1 MGDGGVACMPLQQH
15 QHQHQHIM
23 ERFPVTEKTLC
34 PSNGL
39 TSKPIKLEDNAQQQE
54 QQQPQQQQQQ
64 QPQQQ
69 QPRKKKKMVK
79 IKKVV
84 VVKKKVV
91 GGAAAKKSELV
102 VKPKSEAGL
111 KSSKEVDKGENS
123 GQREEVEEGEL
134 GTLKWPREGENGEV
148 GTDKLKTGGIEK
160 GEIASEKLRKG
171 EVEKGE
177 VVSEGKGEV
186 EKGEI
191 VSGKKGEVMN
201 GEIITGKWRKGEAG
215 KGEMILEKGR
225 KGEAEKVEF
234 GSWRSPKDDIE
245 KGEFIPDRWHKGEVI
260 KDDYSYSKSRKYE
273 LGKEKSW
280 KYEMERT
287 PPTGKHPVDDFYRRK
302 EFSRSGTQHSKS
314 TSRWETSHERTSRIS
329 SKIVDDDGLYKS
341 EYSNGKNHGR
351 EYSSSGNRLKRHGT
365 DSDSSERKHY
375 GDYGDYANSKSRRL
389 SDDFSRSS
397 HPEHY
402 SRHSVERFYR
412 NSSSSRMSSLEK
424 YSSRH
429 HESSL
434 SSRVVYD
441 RHGRSPGYSERS
453 PRDRV
458 RNYDHRERSPIRR
471 ERSPYAREKSPY
483 ARDRSPYGRERSPYG
498 RERSPYGRE
507 RSPYTRDRSPYDRSR
522 HYDHRN
528 RSPINAERSP
538 QDRARFHDR
547 RDRTPSYLERSPH
560 DRNRPNNH
568 RDNSR
573 KSAANEKRNSQYGCK
588 GQEDKVSQRDHSGRE
603 SHSSIKESQDR
614 TSVHNFNGSDEK
626 NAVCESQK
634 EEQSLSP
641 SVNCKEPPLP
651 VDGAPPEELQS
662 MEEDMD
668 ICDTPPHIPLVAESS
683 VGKWIYLDYFGVE
696 RGPSKLC
703 DLKSLVEEGV
713 LLSDHLIKH
722 LDSDRWVTVENAAS
736 PMLTVS
742 FPSIVSDTVTQLVS
756 PPEAPGNLLAE
767 IGESRPLGIHSGD
780 ETMMNY
786 QDDSAAASEP
796 LEDLH
801 IDERVGALLE
811 GVNIIPGQ
819 ELEIVGEVLQMTF
832 EFDHAEWEGWGNSE
846 GFTWHYSCTGDH
858 HDKKTEELSSY
869 SDTKAKEAA
878 EIRIGAVSDGSSC
891 ADSSDWFSGRW
902 SCKGGDW
909 KRNEEATQDRSS
921 RKKLVLNDGYPLCHM
936 PKSGYEDPRWHM
948 KDDLYYP
955 SHSRRLDL
963 PPWAFSSTE
972 ERSDC
977 TDISR
982 SNQIKPSVV
991 RGAKGTMLPVVR
1003 INACVVQDQ
1012 GSFVSAPRT
1021 KVRGKERYS
1030 SRSAR
1035 SHSTTS
1041 DIKKSSAESDS
1052 LSKAVTDQ
1060 GLKGSWKCIAPVNT
1074 PKDHV
1079 CTVDELQL
1087 HLGEW
1092 YYLDGAG
1099 HERGP
1104 SSLSE
1109 LQVLVDQGAIQKHSS
1124 VFRKYDQVWIPVTS
1138 AAGTFEANARNQL
1151 ENFVSSAD
1159 SSGSLIS
1166 DSQGAAISDNNTNSR
1181 SFHNLHPQFIGYTC
1195 GKLHELVMKSYKSRE
1210 FAAAINEVLDPWI
1223 SAKQPKKE
1231 MDKHIYRKTDGGKRA
1246 RMMVNGSE
1254 EEYEIED
1261 ELQSTRKDEPTFED
1275 LCGDSTFLEQDST
1288 CSVTE
1293 MGNWGLLDG
1302 HVLARVFHFLRSDMK
1317 SLAFAS
1323 LTCKHWRA
1331 AVRFYKGITRHVDM
1345 SSVGPNC
1352 TDSVV
1357 WNIMNGYNKEK
1368 INSMILMGC
1377 TNITP
1382 STLEDVLRLF
1392 PSLSSIDIRGCSQ
1405 FGELTV
1411 KFPNLRWFKSRCLHG
1426 MTISDESKIRSLKQ
1440 ITEKTSSGLKMG
1452 LGSDMDDFG
1461 ELKNYFESVD
1471 KRDSANQLFRRS
1483 LYRRSKLF
1491 DARKSSSILSREARI
1506 RRWAIK
1512 KSENG
1517 YKRMEE
1523 FLASSLRDIMKENT
1537 FEFFMPKVAE
1547 IEERMKNGY
1556 YIGHGVGSV
1565 TEDISRM
1572 CRDAIK
1578 AKNRGGARDMNR
1590 IITLFIQLATRL
1602 EEGAKITSSYER
1614 DELLK
1619 SWKDDSP
1626 AGFSKYKKKL
1636 GKAVTERKY
1645 MNKSNGTSF
1654 ANGGFDYGEYAS
1666 DREIRKRLSKLN
1678 RKSLDSESET
1688 SDELDRSSEDGKSES
1703 EIDST
1708 ASDTESDVDFR
1719 PEGRSGES
1727 RGDGYFIAD
1736 DSLDSMADDREWG
1749 ARMTKVSLVPP
1760 VTRKYEVIDQYVIVA
1775 DEEDVRRK
1783 MQVSLPEDY
1792 AEKLNAQKT
1801 GTEELDMELPEVK
1814 DYKPR
1819 KQLGDEV
1826 LEQEVYG
1833 IDPFTHNLLLDSM
1846 PEELEW
1852 PLVDKQYFIEDVLL
1866 RTLNKQVRH
1875 FTGTGNTPMMYP
1887 LQPVLDDIKRVAE
1900 ADCDIRTM
1908 RMCQGILKAID
1919 ARPDDNYVAYRKGL
1933 GVVCNKEGGFGEE
1946 DFVVEFLGE
1955 VYPVWKWFEKQD
1967 GIRLLQKNNK
1977 DPAPEFYNIYLERPK
1992 GDAEGYDLVVV
2003 DAMHKANYASRICHS
2018 CHPNCEAKVTAVD
2031 GQYQIG
2037 IYALRA
2043 IRFDEEITFD
2053 YNSVTESK
2061 EEYEA
2066 SVCLCGSQVC
2076 RGSYL
2081 NLTGEGAFQK
2091 VLKEWHGILDRQ
2103 HLMLEACELNS
2114 VSEEDY
2120 LELGRAGLGSCLL
2133 GGLPDWLVAYSARL
2147 VRFINFE
2154 RTKLPEEILRHNLE
2168 EKRKYFLDICLDAER
2183 NDAEIQAEGVYNQR
2197 LQNLA
2202 VTLDK
2207 VRYVMRCV
2215 FGDPKKAP
2223 PPLERLSPEEA
2234 VSFLWKGEGSLVEE
2248 LLQCMAPHVE
2258 EDMLNDLRSKIQ
2270 DHDPLCSDDIL
2281 KELQKSMLWLRDEVR
2296 NFPCTYKCRQDAAAD
2311 LIHVYA
2317 YTKCFLR
2324 VREYKAVTS
2333 PPVYISPLD
2342 LGPKYADKLTGL
2354 QEYCKTYGENYCLGQ
2369 LIFWYNQTSVEPD
2382 CSLVR
2387 ASRGCL
2393 SLPDIGSFYAKVQKP
2408 SRHRVYG
2415 AKTLKFMLSLMEKQP
2430 QRPWPKDRIWSF
2442 KACLKVLGSPMLD
2455 AVLNNSPLDRDM
2467 MYWLKHRP
2475 AIFQA
2480 MWDR

>member
-34 PSNGL
+34 PNNGL
-39 TSKPIKLEDNAQQQE
+39 ISKPVKLEDNAQQQQE
-54 QQQPQQQQQQ
+54 QQQPQQQ
-64 QPQQQ
+64 P
-69 QPRKKKKMVK
+69 PRKKKKMVK
-79 IKKVV
+79 VKKVV
-84 VVKKKVV
+84 VVKKKVPA
-91 GGAAAKKSELV
+91 GAGAAAAALKSELV
-102 VKPKSEAGL
+102 VKAKRI
-111 KSSKEVDKGENS
+111 D
-123 GQREEVEEGEL
+123 
-134 GTLKWPREGENGEV
+134 
-148 GTDKLKTGGIEK
+148 K
-160 GEIASEKLRKG
+160 GEIACEKWRKG
-171 EVEKGE
+171 EVEKE
-177 VVSEGKGEV
+177 EIVSEGKGGVVRGENFSGQKAQV
-186 EKGEI
+186 VNGEI
-191 VSGKKGEVMN
+191 VM
-201 GEIITGKWRKGEAG
+201 GKWPKGEAG

-225 KGEAEKVEF
+225 KVEAEKGEV
-234 GSWRSPKDDIE
+234 GSCRGTKDDIE

-260 KDDYSYSKSRKYE
+260 KDEYSYSKSRKYE

-280 KYEMERT
+280 KYEMERI
-287 PPTGKHPVDDFYRRK
+287 PPSGKSVDDIYHRK
-302 EFSRSGTQHSKS
+302 EFNRSGTQHCKS
-314 TSRWETSHERTSRIS
+314 SSRWETSQERTSRIS
-329 SKIVDDDGLYKS
+329 SKIVDEEGLYKS

-351 EYSSSGNRLKRHGT
+351 EYPSSGSRLKRHGT
-365 DSDSSERKHY
+365 DSDSSERKYY
-375 GDYGDYANSKSRRL
+375 GDYGDYSNSKSRRL
-389 SDDFSRSS
+389 SEDFGRSS
-397 HPEHY
+397 HPEYY
-402 SRHSVERFYR
+402 SRHSVERFYK

-434 SSRVVYD
+434 SSRLLHD
-441 RHGRSPGYSERS
+441 RHVRSPGYSERS
-453 PRDRV
+453 PRDRI
-458 RNYDHRERSPIRR
+458 RNYDHRDRSPIRRDRSPYARVRSPHARERSPHAR
-471 ERSPYAREKSPY
+471 ERSPYAGDRSPY
-483 ARDRSPYGRERSPYG
+483 VRDRSPYVRQRSPYT
-498 RERSPYGRE
+498 RQRSP
-507 RSPYTRDRSPYDRSR
+507 STRDRSPYDRSH

-528 RSPINAERSP
+528 RSPVAGQSP
-538 QDRARFHDR
+538 QGKVRFHDR

-560 DRNRPNNH
+560 DRSKPNNH
-568 RDNSR
+568 RDTSR
-573 KSAANEKRNSQYGCK
+573 KSAAHEKRNSQYAFK
-588 GQEDKVSQRDHSGRE
+588 GQEDKVNQRDHSGRDA
-603 SHSSIKESQDR
+603 HSSAKESLDKAN
-614 TSVHNFNGSDEK
+614 VHNFNVSEEK
-626 NAVCESQK
+626 KAVCESLK
-634 EEQSLSP
+634 EQSASP
-641 SVNCKEPPLP
+641 KVNCEEPPVP
-651 VDGAPPEELQS
+651 VDEAPPEELQS

-668 ICDTPPHIPLVAESS
+668 ICDTPPHLPVAAESA

-703 DLKSLVEEGV
+703 DLKALVEEGV

-736 PMLTVS
+736 PMLTSS

-756 PPEAPGNLLAE
+756 PPEAPGNLLVE
-767 IGESRPLGIHSGD
+767 IGDPRASETHSGN
-780 ETMMNY
+780 ETVMSCQVN
-786 QDDSAAASEP
+786 SVVASEF

-811 GVNIIPGQ
+811 GIDIIPGK
-819 ELEIVGEVLQMTF
+819 ELEIVREVLQMTF
-832 EFDHAEWEGWGNSE
+832 DRAEWDSWGDSE
-846 GFTWHYSCTGDH
+846 GFTWLWSHTADQH
-858 HDKKTEELSSY
+858 EKITDELSGY
-869 SDTKAKEAA
+869 SDIKSKEAA
-878 EIRIGAVSDGSSC
+878 EFRFGAPLDGSSY

-909 KRNEEATQDRSS
+909 KRNEEVTQDRSS

-936 PKSGYEDPRWHM
+936 PKSGCEDPRWHM

-955 SHSRRLDL
+955 SQSRRLDL

-977 TDISR
+977 NDVSR

-991 RGAKGTMLPVVR
+991 RGVKGTMLPVVR

-1021 KVRGKERYS
+1021 KVRGKERHS

-1041 DIKKSSAESDS
+1041 DSKKLSTENDS
-1052 LSKAVTDQ
+1052 LSKAVNDQ
-1060 GLKGSWKCIAPVNT
+1060 GLKGSWKFIAPINT
-1074 PKDHV
+1074 PKDHI

-1104 SSLSE
+1104 SSFSE
-1109 LQVLVDQGAIQKHSS
+1109 LQVLVDQGTIQKHSS
-1124 VFRKYDQVWIPVTS
+1124 VFRKYDQVWVPVTS
-1138 AAGTFEANARNQL
+1138 AAGTYEATARNRT
-1151 ENFVSSAD
+1151 ENVAPSAD
-1159 SSGSLIS
+1159 SLGPLT
-1166 DSQGAAISDNNTNSR
+1166 AIGDNSTSSC
-1181 SFHNLHPQFIGYTC
+1181 SFHSRHPQFIGYTR

-1231 MDKHIYRKTDGGKRA
+1231 MDKHVYQKTDSGKRA
-1246 RMMVNGSE
+1246 RMMINGSE

-1261 ELQSTRKDEPTFED
+1261 ELLSIKDEPAFED
-1275 LCGDSTFLEQDST
+1275 LCGDASFDEQESA
-1288 CSVTE
+1288 CSITE

-1302 HVLARVFHFLRSDMK
+1302 HVLARVFHFLKSDLK
-1317 SLAFAS
+1317 SLAFSS
-1323 LTCKHWRA
+1323 LTCQHWRA
-1331 AVRFYKGITRHVDM
+1331 AVSFYKGVARQVDL
-1345 SSVGPNC
+1345 SSLGPNC
-1352 TDSVV
+1352 TDSVA
-1357 WNIMNGYNKEK
+1357 WSIMNGYNKEK
-1368 INSMILMGC
+1368 INSMILIGC
-1377 TNITP
+1377 KNITP
-1382 STLEDVLRLF
+1382 SMLEDVLRLF
-1392 PSLSSIDIRGCSQ
+1392 PSLSSIDIRGCCQ

-1411 KFPNLRWFKSRCLHG
+1411 KFPNLRWFKSRSLQS
-1426 MTISDESKIRSLKQ
+1426 MIISDESNSKLRSLKQ

-1452 LGSDMDDFG
+1452 LGSNIDDFG
-1461 ELKNYFESVD
+1461 ELKSYFESVD
-1471 KRDSANQLFRRS
+1471 KRDSANQLFRQS

-1491 DARKSSSILSREARI
+1491 DARKSSSILSREARL
-1506 RRWAIK
+1506 RQWAIK

-1537 FEFFMPKVAE
+1537 FDFFVPKVEE

-1556 YIGHGVGSV
+1556 YIGHGVASV
-1565 TEDISRM
+1565 KEDISRM

-1578 AKNRGGARDMNR
+1578 AKSRGGARDMNR

-1602 EEGAKITSSYER
+1602 EEGSKITSSYER

-1626 AGFSKYKKKL
+1626 AGFSKYKKKH

-1645 MNKSNGTSF
+1645 MSKGNGTSF
-1654 ANGGFDYGEYAS
+1654 ANGGSDYGEYAS

-1703 EIDST
+1703 EIEST
-1708 ASDTESDVDFR
+1708 ASDTESDLDFKS
-1719 PEGRSGES
+1719 EGRTGES
-1727 RGDGYFIAD
+1727 RGDGYIMAGD
-1736 DSLDSMADDREWG
+1736 GLDSMVDDREWG
-1749 ARMTKVSLVPP
+1749 ARMTKASLVPP

-1792 AEKLNAQKT
+1792 AEKLNAQKN

-1833 IDPFTHNLLLDSM
+1833 IDPYTHNLLLDSM

-1852 PLVDKQYFIEDVLL
+1852 PLEDKQSFIEDGLL

-1875 FTGTGNTPMMYP
+1875 FTGTGNTPMIYP
-1887 LQPVLDDIKRVAE
+1887 LQPVVEEIKRVAE
-1900 ADCDIRTM
+1900 ADFDIRTT
-1908 RMCQGILKAID
+1908 RMCQAILKAID
-1919 ARPDDNYVAYRKGL
+1919 ARPDDNYVTYRKGL
-1933 GVVCNKEGGFGEE
+1933 GVVCNKEGGFVEE

-1967 GIRLLQKNNK
+1967 GIRLLQENSK

-1992 GDAEGYDLVVV
+1992 GDADGYDLVVV

-2037 IYALRA
+2037 IYALRP
-2043 IRFDEEITFD
+2043 IRYGEEITFD

-2103 HLMLEACELNS
+2103 QLMLEACELNS

-2120 LELGRAGLGSCLL
+2120 LDLGRAGLGSCLL

-2154 RTKLPEEILRHNLE
+2154 RTKLPEEVLRHNLK
-2168 EKRKYFLDICLDAER
+2168 EKRKYCVDICLDAER

-2223 PPLERLSPEEA
+2223 PPIERLSPEEA

-2248 LLQCMAPHVE
+2248 LLHCMGPHVE
-2258 EDMLNDLRSKIQ
+2258 DNLLNDLRSKIQ
-2270 DHDPLCSDDIL
+2270 AHDPSGSDNIM
-2281 KELQKSMLWLRDEVR
+2281 KELQKSLLWLRDEVQTL
-2296 NFPCTYKCRQDAAAD
+2296 PCTYKCRHDAAAD
-2311 LIHVYA
+2311 LIHIYA

-2324 VREYKAVTS
+2324 VREYGAVTS
-2333 PPVYISPLD
+2333 TPVYISPLD
-2342 LGPKYADKLTGL
+2342 LGPKYADKVSGL

-2369 LIFWYNQTSVEPD
+2369 LIFWHNQTSVEPD

-2393 SLPDIGSFYAKVQKP
+2393 SLPDIGCFYAKVQKP
-2408 SRHRVYG
+2408 SRHCVYG
-2415 AKTLKFMLSLMEKQP
+2415 AKTVKFMLSWMEKQP
-2430 QRPWPKDRIWSF
+2430 QRAWPKDRIWTF
-2442 KACLKVLGSPMLD
+2442 KNSLKVLGSPMLD
-2455 AVLNNSPLDRDM
+2455 AVLNNSSLDRDM
-2467 MYWLKHRP
+2467 VHWLKHRP
-2475 AIFQA
+2475 AVFQA

>member
-1 MGDGGVACMPLQQH
+1 
-15 QHQHQHIM
+15 M
-23 ERFPVTEKTLC
+23 ERFPDTEKTLC
-34 PSNGL
+34 PNNGL
-39 TSKPIKLEDNAQQQE
+39 TSKPVKLEDNEQRQQL
-54 QQQPQQQQQQ
+54 
-64 QPQQQ
+64 
-69 QPRKKKKMVK
+69 PRKKKKMVK
-79 IKKVV
+79 VKKVV
-84 VVKKKVV
+84 VVKKKVPA
-91 GGAAAKKSELV
+91 GAAATTQKSELI
-102 VKPKSEAGL
+102 VKAKSEAGL

-123 GQREEVEEGEL
+123 GPKEEVEEGEF

-148 GTDKLKTGGIEK
+148 GTDKSKSGEIEK
-160 GEIASEKLRKG
+160 GEIACEKWRKG
-171 EVEKGE
+171 DVEKGE
-177 VVSEGKGEV
+177 IVSEGKGEV

-191 VSGKKGEVMN
+191 ISGQKVEVVN
-201 GEIITGKWRKGEAG
+201 GEIVMGKWRKEEVG
-215 KGEMILEKGR
+215 KGEMVLEKGR
-225 KGEAEKVEF
+225 KGEAEKGEF
-234 GSWRSPKDDIE
+234 GSWRGAKDDIE
-245 KGEFIPDRWHKGEVI
+245 KGEFIHDRWRKGEVI
-260 KDDYSYSKSRKYE
+260 KDEYSYSKSRKSE

-287 PPTGKHPVDDFYRRK
+287 PPSGKYLVEDLYCRK
-302 EFSRSGTQHSKS
+302 EFSRSGTQRGKS
-314 TSRWETSHERTSRIS
+314 SSRWETSHERTSRIS
-329 SKIVDDDGLYKS
+329 SKIVNEEGLYKS

-351 EYSSSGNRLKRHGT
+351 EYTSSVNRLKRHGT

-389 SDDFSRSS
+389 SDDFGRSS
-397 HPEHY
+397 HPEYH
-402 SRHSVERFYR
+402 SRHSAERFYR

-441 RHGRSPGYSERS
+441 RHGRSPGYSEQS

-458 RNYDHRERSPIRR
+458 RNYDHRNRSPTRRDRSPYARDRSPYTLEKSPYAHERSPYARD
-471 ERSPYAREKSPY
+471 RSPYAREKSPY
-483 ARDRSPYGRERSPYG
+483 ARDRSPYAREKSPYTRGRSPCARERSPY
-498 RERSPYGRE
+498 
-507 RSPYTRDRSPYDRSR
+507 DRNR

-528 RSPINAERSP
+528 KSPINAEQSP

-560 DRNRPNNH
+560 DRNRLNNH
-568 RDNSR
+568 RDTSR
-573 KSAANEKRNSQYGCK
+573 KSAANEKRNPQYGFK
-588 GQEDKVSQRDHSGRE
+588 GQEDKVSQRDHSGRDLR
-603 SHSSIKESQDR
+603 SSAKETQDK

-626 NAVCESQK
+626 NAVCESHK
-634 EEQSLSP
+634 EDQSVSP
-641 SVNCKEPPLP
+641 KVNCKEPPVP
-651 VDGAPPEELQS
+651 VDEAPPEELQS

-668 ICDTPPHIPLVAESS
+668 ICDTPPHIPVVAESA

-703 DLKSLVEEGV
+703 DLKALVEEGV

-736 PMLTVS
+736 PLLTAS

-756 PPEAPGNLLAE
+756 PPEAPGNLLVE
-767 IGESRPLGIHSGD
+767 IGDPRPLGTHSGD
-780 ETMMNY
+780 ETVMSY
-786 QDDSAAASEP
+786 QDYSAAASESF
-796 LEDLH
+796 EDHH

-811 GVNIIPGQ
+811 GIDIIPGK
-819 ELEIVGEVLQMTF
+819 ELEIVGEVLQMT
-832 EFDHAEWEGWGNSE
+832 FDHAEWEGWGNSE
-846 GFTWHYSCTGDH
+846 GFTWLWSHTGDQ
-858 HDKKTEELSSY
+858 HDKITDELSIY
-869 SDTKAKEAA
+869 SDTKSKEAA
-878 EIRIGAVSDGSSC
+878 EFRFGALSDGSSC
-891 ADSSDWFSGRW
+891 ADSSDWFSGHW

-909 KRNEEATQDRSS
+909 KRNEEATQERSS
-921 RKKLVLNDGYPLCHM
+921 RKKFVLNDGYPLCHM

-977 TDISR
+977 NDISR

-991 RGAKGTMLPVVR
+991 RGVKGTMLPVVR

-1021 KVRGKERYS
+1021 KVRGKERHS

-1052 LSKAVTDQ
+1052 LSKAVNDQ
-1060 GLKGSWKCIAPVNT
+1060 GLKGSWKFIAPINT

-1104 SSLSE
+1104 SSFSE

-1138 AAGTFEANARNQL
+1138 AAGTFEATATNRP
-1151 ENFVSSAD
+1151 ENVAPYAD
-1159 SSGSLIS
+1159 SSVPPHL
-1166 DSQGAAISDNNTNSR
+1166 DSQCTAIGDNSTSPCL
-1181 SFHNLHPQFIGYTC
+1181 FHSLHPQFIGYTC

-1231 MDKHIYRKTDGGKRA
+1231 MDKHIYQKTDSGKRA
-1246 RMMVNGSE
+1246 RMMINGSE

-1261 ELQSTRKDEPTFED
+1261 ELQSIRKDEPAFED
-1275 LCGDSTFLEQDST
+1275 LCGDASFHEQESAY
-1288 CSVTE
+1288 SFTE

-1323 LTCKHWRA
+1323 LTCNHWRS
-1331 AVRFYKGITRHVDM
+1331 AVRFYKGITRQVDL
-1345 SSVGPNC
+1345 SSLGPNC

-1368 INSMILMGC
+1368 INSMVLIGC
-1377 TNITP
+1377 TNISP

-1411 KFPNLRWFKSRCLHG
+1411 KFPNLWWFKSRSMQS
-1426 MTISDESKIRSLKQ
+1426 MTISDESNSKIRSLKQ

-1452 LGSDMDDFG
+1452 LGSGIDDFG
-1461 ELKNYFESVD
+1461 ELKSYFESVD
-1471 KRDSANQLFRRS
+1471 KRDSANQLFRQS

-1491 DARKSSSILSREARI
+1491 DSRKSSSILSREARI

-1523 FLASSLRDIMKENT
+1523 FLASSLREIMKENS
-1537 FEFFMPKVAE
+1537 FDFFVPKVAE

-1565 TEDISRM
+1565 KEDISRM

-1619 SWKDDSP
+1619 SWKDDSS
-1626 AGFSKYKKKL
+1626 AGFSKHKRKF

-1654 ANGGFDYGEYAS
+1654 ANAGFDYGEYAS

-1703 EIDST
+1703 EIKST
-1708 ASDTESDVDFR
+1708 ASDTESDLDFK

-1727 RGDGYFIAD
+1727 RGDGYIMAG
-1736 DSLDSMADDREWG
+1736 DSFDSMADDREWG

-1826 LEQEVYG
+1826 IEQEVYG
-1833 IDPFTHNLLLDSM
+1833 IDPYTHNLLLDSM
-1846 PEELEW
+1846 PEESEW
-1852 PLVDKQYFIEDVLL
+1852 PLEDKQSFIEDVLL
-1866 RTLNKQVRH
+1866 RTLNKQVRY
-1875 FTGTGNTPMMYP
+1875 FTGTGNTPMKYP
-1887 LQPVLDDIKRVAE
+1887 LQPVVEEIKGVAE
-1900 ADCDIRTM
+1900 ADFDIRTT
-1908 RMCQGILKAID
+1908 RMCQAILKAID

-1967 GIRLLQKNNK
+1967 GIRLLQKNSK

-1992 GDAEGYDLVVV
+1992 GDADGYDLVVV

-2043 IRFDEEITFD
+2043 IRYGEEITFD

-2103 HLMLEACELNS
+2103 QLMLEACELNS

-2154 RTKLPEEILRHNLE
+2154 RTKLPEEILRHNLK
-2168 EKRKYFLDICLDAER
+2168 EKRKYCVDICLDAET

-2223 PPLERLSPEEA
+2223 PPIERLSPEEA
-2234 VSFLWKGEGSLVEE
+2234 VSFLWKGDGSLVEE

-2258 EDMLNDLRSKIQ
+2258 DNMLNDLRSKIQ
-2270 DHDPLCSDDIL
+2270 VHDPLGSDNIL
-2281 KELQKSMLWLRDEVR
+2281 KELQKSLLWLRDEVR
-2296 NFPCTYKCRQDAAAD
+2296 NLPCTYKCRHDAAAD
-2311 LIHVYA
+2311 LIHIYA

-2333 PPVYISPLD
+2333 TPVYISPLD
-2342 LGPKYADKLTGL
+2342 LGPKYSDKVSGL

-2369 LIFWYNQTSVEPD
+2369 LISWHNQTSVEPD

-2393 SLPDIGSFYAKVQKP
+2393 SLPDIGCFYAKVQKP

-2415 AKTLKFMLSLMEKQP
+2415 PKTLKFMLSWMEKQP
-2430 QRPWPKDRIWSF
+2430 QRQWPKDRIWSF
-2442 KACLKVLGSPMLD
+2442 KNSPKVFGSPMLD
-2455 AVLNNSPLDRDM
+2455 AVLNNSSLDRDM
-2467 MYWLKHRP
+2467 VQWLKHRP